1 MGNNFIRNFCKF
13 FFPEKPPE
21 KTMLEKYIEE
31 YKDFDHYRVLNT
43 KVTGYDIGDP
53 RWDGDIR

>member
-1 MGNNFIRNFCKF
+1 
-13 FFPEKPPE
+13 
-21 KTMLEKYIEE
+21 MLEKYIEE

>member
-1 MGNNFIRNFCKF
+1 MGNFLRSACKF

-21 KTMLEKYIEE
+21 NTLLDKYIEE
-31 YKDFDHYRVLNT
+31 YKNFDHYRCLNT

-53 RWDGDIR
+53 NWNENIR